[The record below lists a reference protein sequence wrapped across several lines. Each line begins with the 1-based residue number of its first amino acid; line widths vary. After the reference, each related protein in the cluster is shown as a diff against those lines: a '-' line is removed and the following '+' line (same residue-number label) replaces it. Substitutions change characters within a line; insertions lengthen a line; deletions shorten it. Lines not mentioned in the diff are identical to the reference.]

1 MARETNI
8 NMRIDES
15 LEQYYRRIAK
25 QADQRLVRLEA
36 LAKQGGYYKGVKE
49 WAYARASYDITQ
61 KWGGNPEA
69 PRFNTK
75 PPTNTNELKAK
86 INDIQDFLEMKTS
99 TKAGIKAA
107 YKKKADSMNALL
119 NEGVKKPADMVNI
132 TWEDWAEYLDRFG
145 VNLYKEYG
153 SAVMNRVIKTVQS
166 MAKNDKDMNAQK
178 LHHLALLRKDG
189 GYKFNYVKVDGS
201 DGGYDRIVD
210 NALHEIFR
218 KRKDIEDIYSLL
230 VGR

>member
-8 NMRIDES
+8 NIRVDET

-25 QADQRLVRLEA
+25 QADQRLVRLEK
-36 LAKQGGYYKGVKE
+36 LAAQGGYYKGVKE

-61 KWGGNPEA
+61 KWGGNPEN

-75 PPTNTNELKAK
+75 PPENTNELKAK
-86 INDIQDFLEMKTS
+86 INDIQDFLQMKTS
-99 TKAGIKAA
+99 TKAGIKEA
-107 YKKKADSMNALL
+107 YKKKADSF
-119 NEGVKKPADMVNI
+119 NENFGTDVS
-132 TWEDWAEYLDRFG
+132 WEDWADYLDRFG
-145 VNLYKEYG
+145 VSLYDKYG

-201 DGGYDRIVD
+201 DGGYDKIVD

>member
-8 NMRIDES
+8 NMRVDET

-25 QADQRLVRLEA
+25 QADQRLVRLEK
-36 LAKQGGYYKGVKE
+36 LAAQGGYYKGVKE

-61 KWGGNPEA
+61 KWGGNPEN

-75 PPTNTNELKAK
+75 PPVNTNELKAK
-86 INDIQDFLEMKTS
+86 INDIQDFLQMKTS
-99 TKAGIKAA
+99 TKAGIKEA
-107 YKKKADSMNALL
+107 YKKKADSF
-119 NEGVKKPADMVNI
+119 NENFGTNVS
-132 TWEDWAEYLDRFG
+132 WEDWADYLDRFG
-145 VNLYKEYG
+145 VSLYDKYG

-201 DGGYDRIVD
+201 DGGYDKIVD

-218 KRKDIEDIYSLL
+218 KRKDIEDIYNLL

>member
-8 NMRIDES
+8 NMRVDET

-25 QADQRLVRLEA
+25 QADQRLVRLEK
-36 LAKQGGYYKGVKE
+36 LAAQGGYYKGVKE

-61 KWGGNPEA
+61 KWGGNPEN

-75 PPTNTNELKAK
+75 PPENTNELKAK
-86 INDIQDFLEMKTS
+86 INDIQDFLQMKTS
-99 TKAGIKAA
+99 TKTGIKEA
-107 YKKKADSMNALL
+107 YKKKADSF
-119 NEGVKKPADMVNI
+119 NENFGTNVS
-132 TWEDWAEYLDRFG
+132 WEDWADYLDRFG
-145 VNLYKEYG
+145 VSLYDKYG

-189 GYKFNYVKVDGS
+189 GYKFNYIKVDGS
-201 DGGYDRIVD
+201 DGGYDKIVD

>member
-8 NMRIDES
+8 NMRVDET

-25 QADQRLVRLEA
+25 QADQRLVRLEK
-36 LAKQGGYYKGVKE
+36 LAAQGGYYKGVKE

-61 KWGGNPEA
+61 KWGGNPEN

-75 PPTNTNELKAK
+75 PPENTNELKAK
-86 INDIQDFLEMKTS
+86 INDIQDFLQMKTS
-99 TKAGIKAA
+99 TKAGIKEA
-107 YKKKADSMNALL
+107 YKKKADSF
-119 NEGVKKPADMVNI
+119 NENFGTNVS
-132 TWEDWAEYLDRFG
+132 WEDWADYLDRFG
-145 VNLYKEYG
+145 VSLYDKYG

-201 DGGYDRIVD
+201 DGGYDKIVD

>member
-1 MARETNI
+1 MADTNI
-8 NMRIDES
+8 NKRIDES

-25 QADQRLVRLEA
+25 QADQRLVRLEK
-36 LAKQGGYYKGVKE
+36 LAAQGGYYKGVKE

-61 KWGGNPEA
+61 KWGGSTQK

-75 PPTNTNELKAK
+75 PPENTNELKAK
-86 INDIQDFLEMKTS
+86 INDIQDFLQMKTS
-99 TKAGIKAA
+99 TKAGIKEA
-107 YKKKADSMNALL
+107 YKKKADSFNAEYGT
-119 NEGVKKPADMVNI
+119 NVG
-132 TWEDWAEYLDRFG
+132 WEDWADYLDRFG
-145 VNLYKEYG
+145 VSLYDKYG

-189 GYKFNYVKVDGS
+189 GYQFNYVKVDGS
-201 DGGYDRIVD
+201 DGGYDKIVD

>member
-1 MARETNI
+1 
-8 NMRIDES
+8 MRVDES

-25 QADQRLVRLEA
+25 QADQRLLRLEN

-61 KWGGNPEA
+61 KWGGNPEN

-75 PPTNTNELKAK
+75 PPENTNELKAK
-86 INDIQDFLEMKTS
+86 INDIQDFLQMKTS
-99 TKAGIKAA
+99 TKAGIKEA
-107 YKKKADSMNALL
+107 YKKKADSF
-119 NEGVKKPADMVNI
+119 NENFGTDVS
-132 TWEDWAEYLDRFG
+132 WEDWADYLDRFG
-145 VNLYKEYG
+145 VSLYDKYG

-201 DGGYDRIVD
+201 DGGYDKIVD

>member
-8 NMRIDES
+8 NMRVDET

-25 QADQRLVRLEA
+25 QADQRLLRLEN
-36 LAKQGGYYKGVKE
+36 LAKQQGYEGATK
-49 WAYARASYDITQ
+49 WSYARAAYDITN
-61 KWGGNPEA
+61 KWGGNAET

-75 PPTNTNELKAK
+75 PPEDTNALKAK
-86 INDIQDFLEMKTS
+86 INDIQEFLQAPTS
-99 TKAGIKAA
+99 TKTGITEG
-107 YKKKADSMNALL
+107 YKKKADTFNKNFGTNVS
-119 NEGVKKPADMVNI
+119 
-132 TWEDWAEYLDRFG
+132 WEDWAEYLNRFG
-145 VNLYKEYG
+145 GSLYDKYG

-166 MAKNDKDMNAQK
+166 MANSDPEMSAQK
-178 LHHLALLRKDG
+178 LHHLALMRKDG

-201 DGGYDRIVD
+201 DGGYDKIVD

>member
-1 MARETNI
+1 MAKETNI
-8 NMRIDES
+8 NMRVDET

-25 QADQRLVRLEA
+25 QADQRLLRLEN
-36 LAKQGGYYKGVKE
+36 LAKRGGYYKGVKE

-61 KWGGNPEA
+61 KWGGNPEK

-75 PPTNTNELKAK
+75 PPENINELKAK
-86 INDIQDFLEMKTS
+86 INDIQDFLQMKTS
-99 TKAGIKAA
+99 TKVGIKEA
-107 YKKKADSMNALL
+107 YKKKADSF
-119 NEGVKKPADMVNI
+119 NENFGTDVS
-132 TWEDWAEYLDRFG
+132 WEDWADYLDRFG
-145 VNLYKEYG
+145 VSLYDKYG

-201 DGGYDRIVD
+201 DGGYDKIVD

-218 KRKDIEDIYSLL
+218 KRKDIEDIYNLL

>member
-8 NMRIDES
+8 NMRVDET

-25 QADQRLVRLEA
+25 QADQRLVRLEK
-36 LAKQGGYYKGVKE
+36 LAAQGGYYKGVKE

-61 KWGGNPEA
+61 KWGGNPEN

-75 PPTNTNELKAK
+75 PPENTNELKAK
-86 INDIQDFLEMKTS
+86 INDIQDFLQMKTS
-99 TKAGIKAA
+99 TKAGIKEA
-107 YKKKADSMNALL
+107 YKKKADSF
-119 NEGVKKPADMVNI
+119 NENFGTDVS
-132 TWEDWAEYLDRFG
+132 WEDWADYLDRFG
-145 VNLYKEYG
+145 VSLYDKYG

-201 DGGYDRIVD
+201 DGGYDKIVD

-218 KRKDIEDIYSLL
+218 KRKDIEDIYNLL

>member
-8 NMRIDES
+8 NMRVNET

-25 QADQRLVRLEA
+25 QADQRLVRLEK
-36 LAKQGGYYKGVKE
+36 LAAQGGYYKGVKE

-61 KWGGNPEA
+61 KWGGNPES

-75 PPTNTNELKAK
+75 PPENTNELKAK
-86 INDIQDFLEMKTS
+86 INDIQEFLQMKTS
-99 TKAGIKAA
+99 TKAGIKEA
-107 YKKKADSMNALL
+107 YKKKADSF
-119 NEGVKKPADMVNI
+119 NENFGTDVS
-132 TWEDWAEYLDRFG
+132 WEDWAEYLDRFG
-145 VNLYKEYG
+145 VSLYDKYG

-201 DGGYDRIVD
+201 DGGYDKIVD